1 MTEKQPIE
9 KEKKKRTHSTFK
21 PEEDIMLISLVNIYG
36 LNNWTKISSQMPNRS
51 KRQCKERYLLFLSP
65 NIKNPPWTLEE
76 DLRLIEMLKIF
87 GKKWT
92 IIAKFFNGRSD
103 INIKNRFHMRVKNMI
118 EKNVENQKNQ
128 IYPIPILNNNQE
140 TKIGVK

>member
-1 MTEKQPIE
+1 MTENQPVE
-9 KEKKKRTHSTFK
+9 KEKKKRTHSAFK
-21 PEEDIMLISLVNIYG
+21 PEEDIMLISLVNMYG

-65 NIKNPPWTLEE
+65 NIKNLPWTLEE

-103 INIKNRFHMRVKNMI
+103 INIKNRYHMRVKYMI
-118 EKNVENQKNQ
+118 ESSIESQKST
-128 IYPIPILNNNQE
+128 IFPVPIVNSNRE
-140 TKIGVK
+140 TKV

>member
-1 MTEKQPIE
+1 MTEKEPVE
-9 KEKKKRTHSTFK
+9 KEKKKRTHSLFT
-21 PEEDIMLISLVNIYG
+21 PEEDIMLISLVNMYG
-36 LNNWTKISSQMPNRS
+36 LNNWTTISSQMPNRS

-65 NIKNPPWTLEE
+65 NIKNLPWTLEE

-103 INIKNRFHMRVKNMI
+103 INIKNRYHMRVKDMI
-118 EKNVENQKNQ
+118 ENSIQNQKQIIPFPLINANQ
-128 IYPIPILNNNQE
+128 R
-140 TKIGVK
+140 TKI